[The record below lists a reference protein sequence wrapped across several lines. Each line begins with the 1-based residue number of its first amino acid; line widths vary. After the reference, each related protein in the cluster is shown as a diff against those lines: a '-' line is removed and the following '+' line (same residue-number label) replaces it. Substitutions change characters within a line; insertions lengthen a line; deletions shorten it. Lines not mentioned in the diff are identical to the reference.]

1 MKKFLVLGVIAAA
14 MTGCE
19 LQPVEFKSNEKAQMY
34 DNGKLIYESDCAAFV
49 GFNINELNT
58 GILRLRD
65 GKMNTTEVRTFDMA
79 EKSHNYVFKKIT
91 CKE

>member
-1 MKKFLVLGVIAAA
+1 MKKFLALGVIAAA

-19 LQPVEFKSNEKAQMY
+19 FLPVTFKIDEKAQMY
-34 DNGKLIYESDCAAFV
+34 DNGKLIYESNCAAFV
-49 GFNINELNT
+49 GFDVNERNT
-58 GILRLRD
+58 GILRIRD

>member
-1 MKKFLVLGVIAAA
+1 MKKFLALGVIAAV

-34 DNGKLIYESDCAAFV
+34 DNGKLIYESDCSAFV
-49 GFNINELNT
+49 GFNINERNT
-58 GILRLRD
+58 GVLRLRD
-65 GKMNTTEVRTFDMA
+65 GKMNTTEVRTFDMS
-79 EKSHNYVFKKIT
+79 EKSHNYVFKKII

>member
-1 MKKFLVLGVIAAA
+1 MKKFLALGVIAAA

-19 LQPVEFKSNEKAQMY
+19 FKIDEKAQMY

-49 GFNINELNT
+49 GFDVNERSI
-58 GILRLRD
+58 GVLRIRD
-65 GKMNTTEVRTFDMA
+65 GKLNTIEVRTFDMA
-79 EKSHNYVFKKIT
+79 EKSHNYVFKQTT

>member
-1 MKKFLVLGVIAAA
+1 MKKFLALGVIAVA

-19 LQPVEFKSNEKAQMY
+19 LQPVEFKSVEKAQLY

-49 GFNINELNT
+49 GFDINERNT
-58 GILRLRD
+58 GVLRLRD
-65 GKMNTTEVRTFDMA
+65 GKLNTTEVRTFDMA
-79 EKSHNYVFKKIT
+79 EKSHNYVFKKTT